1 MGRNESLFTKD
12 FLLVAAI
19 TLCSSLNYFTI
30 LINITAFAITSFGAS
45 TAEAGASA
53 GLYVI
58 GGLASRLLLGKYV
71 ELVGRKRMLTFAL
84 IGALL
89 MSFTYF
95 FVSSLTALYA
105 IRLLHGITYGIAS
118 TCTSDIIARIV
129 PPSRR
134 GEGLGYYALGITFST
149 AVGPLLGMMLSP
161 DYSMVFIVGVVMYSL
176 ALIFA
181 FLVHVPE
188 ESLTEEQIREAKSFS
203 ITNMLQ
209 LSALP
214 LAVVTAVFF
223 LAYSGVLS
231 FISAYAA
238 EIDMVRTASFFYIA
252 VSLGTLLSRLTTG
265 KVFDTRGPNGIITL
279 GYIMFII
286 GMVIFSRTTVDALF
300 LLSGFG
306 LGYGMSIVFAVCQA
320 SVISMSP
327 VHRYGVTT
335 STFSAIV
342 DLGSGLGPMI
352 LGILIPM
359 LGYRDMYFVCAIL
372 GAVSLVMYWVIHG
385 RKVLMVSHNSR

>member
-30 LINITAFAITSFGAS
+30 LINITAFSITSFGAT
-45 TAEAGASA
+45 TAEAGVSA

-58 GGLASRLLLGKYV
+58 GGLVSRLLLGKYV
-71 ELVGRKRMLTFAL
+71 ELVGRKRMLIIAL

-89 MSFTYF
+89 MSCTYF
-95 FVSSLTALYA
+95 FVTSLYMLYVV
-105 IRLLHGITYGIAS
+105 RLLHGITYGIAS

-134 GEGLGYYALGITFST
+134 GEGLGYYALSITFST
-149 AVGPLLGMMLSP
+149 AVGPLLGMSLSP
-161 DYSMVFIVGVVMYSL
+161 NYDMVFTVGLVMYSL
-176 ALIFA
+176 ALVFA

-188 ESLTEEQIREAKSFS
+188 ETLTEEQVREAKSFS
-203 ITNMLQ
+203 LGNMLQ
-209 LSALP
+209 LSAVP
-214 LAVVTAVFF
+214 LGIVAMVFF

-231 FISAYAA
+231 FISAYA
-238 EIDMVRTASFFYIA
+238 EVIDMVRTASFFYIA

-265 KVFDTRGPNGIITL
+265 KVFDSRGPNGIITV
-279 GYIMFII
+279 GYVMFII
-286 GMVIFSRTTVDALF
+286 GMVIFSRTTVDIVF

-352 LGILIPM
+352 LGAIIPF
-359 LGYRDMYFVCAIL
+359 LGYRDMYLFCAIL
-372 GAVSLVMYWVIHG
+372 GGVSLALYWAIHG
-385 RKVLMVSHNSR
+385 RKVLTDSRKAI

>member
-1 MGRNESLFTKD
+1 MGRGESLFTKD

-84 IGALL
+84 ICALL

-149 AVGPLLGMMLSP
+149 AVGPLLGMMLST

-188 ESLTEEQIREAKSFS
+188 ESLTEDQIREAKSFS

-372 GAVSLVMYWVIHG
+372 GAVSLVMYWAIHG

>member
-1 MGRNESLFTKD
+1 MGRMMTRKESLFTKD

-30 LINITAFAITSFGAS
+30 LINITAFAITSFGAT
-45 TAEAGASA
+45 TAEAGVSA

-71 ELVGRKRMLTFAL
+71 ELVGRKRMLIIAL
-84 IGALL
+84 TGALL

-95 FVSSLTALYA
+95 FVSTLYMLYA
-105 IRLLHGITYGIAS
+105 IRLLHGMTYGVAS

-134 GEGLGYYALGITFST
+134 GEGLGYYALSITVST
-149 AVGPLLGMMLSP
+149 AVGPLLGMTLSS
-161 DYSMVFIVGVVMYSL
+161 DYDMVFTVGLVMYTM
-176 ALIFA
+176 ALLFA
-181 FLVHVPE
+181 FLTKVPE
-188 ESLTEEQIREAKSFS
+188 ETLTKEQIREAKSFTLS
-203 ITNMLQ
+203 NMLQ

-214 LAVVTAVFF
+214 LGFVTMVFF

-238 EIDMVRTASFFYIA
+238 EIDMIRTASFFYIA
-252 VSLGTLLSRLTTG
+252 VSAGTLLSRLTTG
-265 KVFDTRGPNGIITL
+265 KVFDRRGPDGIITV

-286 GMVIFSRTTVDALF
+286 GMVTFSRTSSDILF

-320 SVISMSP
+320 SVIARSP

-342 DLGSGLGPMI
+342 DLGSGVGPMI
-352 LGILIPM
+352 LGLIIPLM
-359 LGYRDMYFVCAIL
+359 GYRDMYLTCAAL
-372 GAVSLVMYWVIHG
+372 GAVSMFMYWLLRPRNERNTV
-385 RKVLMVSHNSR
+385 

>member
-1 MGRNESLFTKD
+1 MGKSDTLFTRD

-30 LINITAFAITSFGAS
+30 LINITAFAISSFGAT
-45 TAEAGASA
+45 TAQAGASA

-71 ELVGRKRMLTFAL
+71 EFVGRKRMLIMAL
-84 IGALL
+84 FGALF

-95 FVSSLTALYA
+95 IVSSLFMLFV
-105 IRLLHGITYGIAS
+105 IRLLHGITYGVAS
-118 TCTSDIIARIV
+118 TCTSDIIAKIV

-134 GEGLGYYALGITFST
+134 GEGLGYYALSITIST
-149 AVGPLLGMMLSP
+149 AVGPLLGMTLSP
-161 DYSMVFIVGVVMYSL
+161 DYTLVFMVGVVMYSL
-176 ALIFA
+176 ALLFA
-181 FLVHVPE
+181 FIVRVPE
-188 ESLTEEQIREAKSFS
+188 ETLTAEQVKEAKSFS
-203 ITNMLQ
+203 IENMLQ

-214 LAVVTAVFF
+214 LAMVTMVFF

-231 FISAYAA
+231 FISAYA
-238 EIDMVRTASFFYIA
+238 EDIDMVRTASFFYIA
-252 VSLGTLLSRLTTG
+252 VSAGTLLSRLTTG
-265 KVFDTRGPNGIITL
+265 KIFDTRGPNGIITL
-279 GYIMFII
+279 GYVMFII
-286 GMVIFSRTTVDALF
+286 GMVMFSRTSVDALF

-342 DLGSGLGPMI
+342 DLGSGMGPMI
-352 LGILIPM
+352 LGFLIPI
-359 LGYRDMYFVCAIL
+359 LGYRDMYLVCAVL
-372 GAVSLVMYWVIHG
+372 GGVSLLLYWLVHG
-385 RKVLMVSHNSR
+385 RKILMSSHRMT